1 MKHVY
6 PVFHVS
12 ICCDLTLD
20 AVLFKVFRPFL
31 RNEDIFAFHSRP
43 SVICTADPG
52 TFAGSSAEQLDQI
65 WVSRSLVGKCRA
77 LPAFTPRIVQKNQP
91 NVGSSIYIYMLYIY
105 LFLKIHGWYWG
116 IGIKIHFFCHRDRM
130 GTKLMESPPPKN
142 LHARKL
148 TWTLKKMVSPFDGV
162 HFSVFGNLDSRKIWK
177 GLIPAVQQISTP
189 QWCL

>member
-31 RNEDIFAFHSRP
+31 RNEDIFGFHSRP

-91 NVGSSIYIYMLYIY
+91 NVGSSIYIYIYVVYIFI
-105 LFLKIHGWYWG
+105 LKNTWMVLGHWDKDPFFLSPGSDGYQVDG
-116 IGIKIHFFCHRDRM
+116 ESS
-130 GTKLMESPPPKN
+130 TKKPTRPKT
-142 LHARKL
+142 HVDP
-148 TWTLKKMVSPFDGV
+148 KKDGFPF
-162 HFSVFGNLDSRKIWK
+162 
-177 GLIPAVQQISTP
+177 
-189 QWCL
+189 